1 MRTRPGLLE
10 SANNMIGRRVAGW
23 CHLAPGADHTLI
35 TKREIARLSVF
46 SGNAFIE
53 VKAGGSKDVIGFIL
67 LAAGAIEVSPLFE
80 LAGFVRDP
88 GEAAA
93 FDAAEVDVE
102 EPVARCRDYRGAANV
117 ADDFERSC
125 VAAGLHMLEAAAAH
139 GFDRGGDVLDLGLL
153 QVLHLH
159 ADRGEPAGHR
169 TVITKCLIDA
179 WAAIQPAAHGH
190 KFIGGGLCTL
200 LA

>member
-1 MRTRPGLLE
+1 MRTRPGLPE

-67 LAAGAIEVSPLFE
+67 LAASAIEIPPLIE
-80 LAGFVRDP
+80 LAGLVCDP

-93 FDAAEVDVE
+93 FDAAEVGIKE
-102 EPVARCRDYRGAANV
+102 LVA
-117 ADDFERSC
+117 
-125 VAAGLHMLEAAAAH
+125 
-139 GFDRGGDVLDLGLL
+139 
-153 QVLHLH
+153 
-159 ADRGEPAGHR
+159 
-169 TVITKCLIDA
+169 
-179 WAAIQPAAHGH
+179 
-190 KFIGGGLCTL
+190 
-200 LA
+200 